1 MTATAK
7 PLATVRIGKD
17 RTRPPVMRRTMS
29 DDPAAP
35 IDLKAAGYRML
46 LYCESPP
53 QAAEKTENSCQSAD
67 QHVAVTENSQ
77 QPTMRR

>member
-7 PLATVRIGKD
+7 PPATARIGKD
-17 RTRPPVMRRTMS
+17 RPRPPVTRRIAP
-29 DDPAAP
+29 DAPAAA

-46 LYCESPP
+46 LYCGSPP
-53 QAAEKTENSCQSAD
+53 QITEKTENSCQSAD

-77 QPTMRR
+77 RPTTRR